1 MFKECTYSPSTIW
14 RITIH
19 IRQFSLKI
27 HYVDFNITICPC
39 IVYVEN
45 LMSEITKRPHNCV
58 QIIIQLFVSRYC
70 SPKITLKMKSIFDIN
85 ISANVKKTHLR
96 NSEGDPASCC
106 RCWSLTRRPP
116 LQRCW
121 HWGLLRRQWQF
132 SPVLKSEMITK

>member
-1 MFKECTYSPSTIW
+1 MFKECTYSPSRIW

-19 IRQFSLKI
+19 FRQFSLKI

-85 ISANVKKTHLR
+85 ISANVKKLTWEIQREIRQVVADVGVWQDVHHF
-96 NSEGDPASCC
+96 NGVGTGASSAGNDNFPQC
-106 RCWSLTRRPP
+106 
-116 LQRCW
+116 
-121 HWGLLRRQWQF
+121 
-132 SPVLKSEMITK
+132 